1 MKQIFVDSE
10 VGFLEEV
17 VIGFPDNFHL
27 IIPEV
32 INESQRKYYNTDHSP
47 TPKTLIPEFDD
58 FEKALRSCGVK
69 VLRVDEVKTVP
80 DQLTPRDIA
89 FAVGGVLV
97 LAGMAKNSRKQ
108 ELLGIQSLIELL
120 PEDKILRVPAGI
132 VLEGGDVVVDRGKI
146 FVGLSQRTTV
156 SGVEFLRNSFP
167 DWEVVPVP
175 LRALSDG
182 EDVLHLDCAF
192 VPIGL
197 SQALVYM
204 PGIANLP
211 LEIQESY
218 ELVEVTAEEQRS
230 LFINVLSVSPDT
242 IISRQKATRLNEIL
256 RRKGF
261 QVHEVQFEE
270 APKTGGSFRCCS
282 LPLRRRPL

>member
-27 IIPEV
+27 IESEV
-32 INESQRKYYNTDHSP
+32 VNESQRQHYGTELSP
-47 TPKTLIPEFDD
+47 TPKTLRPEFDA
-58 FEKALRSCGVK
+58 FEKALHESGVK
-69 VLRVDEVKTVP
+69 VLRVDEMKTVP

-89 FAVGGVLV
+89 FVVGEVLV
-97 LAGMAKNSRKQ
+97 LAGMAKNSRK
-108 ELLGIQSLIELL
+108 EEWLGIQSLIELL
-120 PEDKILRVPAGI
+120 PVEKVIRVPAGI
-132 VLEGGDVVVDRGKI
+132 VLEGGDVVVDRGMI
-146 FVGLSQRTTV
+146 FVGLSQRTTP
-156 SGVEFLRNSFP
+156 SAVEFLRNRFP
-167 DWEVVPVP
+167 NWKVVPVP
-175 LRALSDG
+175 LRTLSEG

-197 SQALVYM
+197 SQALVYK

-211 LEIQESY
+211 IEIQKRY
-218 ELVEVTAEEQRS
+218 ELIEVTPEEQRS
-230 LFINVLSVSPDT
+230 LLINVLSVSPDT
-242 IISRQKATRLNEIL
+242 IISRSKATRLNEVL
-256 RRKGF
+256 RSEGF

-282 LPLRRRPL
+282 LPLRRRSP